1 MSNKK
6 IFEDNVE
13 YGVPGDPNATT
24 PFKGANPD
32 IDMRSDGGPAYAP
45 RPVQKPVTPDPT
57 PAPKPAP
64 KPAPAPTPKSD
75 PTPTTP
81 RGGLADL
88 PWKQIAI
95 VAGAAGLLAAL
106 IALIRKCSKSIKLRF
121 NKSVRTLARMQKDF
135 TINKNGMDMRAVLP
149 GVGSRLNDF
158 ITRVFS
164 GSAFMNNGKTGV
176 MGNTKAA
183 RKFKDGVI
191 GLYPFCD
198 VYKEEIRND
207 LTMAE
212 NTFNKIKIAADNTG
226 EVNNESING
235 KVYTSFY
242 EAMRSDTLNESETD
256 ALNEGFLTL
265 AALAPMVIRGGA
277 FVVRQIKN
285 GKEQEP
291 KTVQVTKQSTREICY
306 AIMNNFMEKYVSF
319 EQVSKKMGVDIKG
332 LSDIDASSVD
342 KFGQVLKAYSNP
354 DGASAVK
361 QYTRVKKA
369 YDGMLTHYLNIGNG
383 IIKNFE
389 KYTKAEDEKHE
400 NLLLASKEKLQAMW
414 DQQKDQYE
422 NLFPYVLNE
431 IVGDGSYQKYI
442 DFIIERVLPVFKTGI
457 AGDADYVLDVMPKK
471 GDLFLLRQTAQP
483 GEIGN
488 KAVAK
493 IVKDYN
499 KETKKIE
506 IRLLGL
512 FTGDVD
518 INPDGSCKLNNL
530 HETFDKTKYSTKAIE
545 LDYSKFMA
553 LDPHII
559 ENKDDVK
566 IALGDKQQRI
576 ASGTV
581 VAVPVTEENRERL
594 APAIQNA
601 TNAINQEHPDN
612 PQEQVNPNDVKYV
625 YVYLDPKQKPD
636 AEESYGYVAA
646 VSTSEPEKSD
656 IQPNGTIDAKDSS
669 EDETD
674 SKEGESTDSEKKEKK
689 DNIFKRGFHA
699 VGKVVKSIFGKGGET
714 DDELKVNLTEQ
725 EVVNTTP
732 AELAEKKEED
742 DETSEAEN
750 LIIYKVRVD
759 SENTYSST
767 IYVLFA
773 NNGDAVTEAKIY
785 LQSNENSGKGYAI
798 ARPLKKTTVKSVD
811 DYVNNSEYDWAK
823 VEDPAEQVDGK
834 PIGELLKSIENG
846 KSSKWYDFITNLGKN
861 DDNSPLTVSADYKGF
876 DKYIELLQSRESSR
890 NFNSYGEIKSGYIA
904 CKSRDSEDTDYTYLF
919 HLNYD
924 KNTSFVTDIVYA
936 YIRTYQKGRKGATGR
951 IEVLKDVE
959 LTGEALLK
967 DLQKKYG
974 KYIYDVDNLPDDNA
988 KNYDVLK
995 KGIAATEDGKR
1006 KPENT
1011 TKMTSDNTVDVF
1023 KDIIKGE
1030 LVPNKEDQD
1039 KIDADNAKVERDK
1052 HIYQNFAA
1060 MLDAFSQT
1068 ISLAEVEQEGEGL
1081 DEANRKGTKVTGKV
1095 ARNMGKG
1102 QPAPAQSAEQPVQQT
1117 NQPAQQTDQPAA
1129 NTQSG
1134 QPGEQSGQSNEQ
1146 PAEQPKPKITV
1157 VNIDDSLANSY
1168 NSVFSE
1174 VRWEFGN
1181 DKKTAVIH
1189 CVLKNIARAAV
1200 YGGTNPPVK
1209 FDLIVNAE
1217 GEEKFVM
1224 FKVEDNE
1231 GCKASFTNGKLI
1243 FKQASP
1249 EQKKGFLS
1257 SLFGKKKKEN
1267 VPTEDATMNVMNF
1280 FLNSCGELTLTDEQP
1295 KEESLNDSIRESIS
1309 FAVTYAT
1316 NDKVIESAAFNTGIN
1331 RKITADGDCSQYYV
1345 LSECMWSCA
1354 NDEAVKK
1361 ALASKVTAALKNCRT
1376 KEGLMEYAKAN
1387 QNVEFTKN
1395 FADMSY
1401 TVRKPGNLHSIIGC
1415 SLFECT
1421 VAVKFNSNNVVS
1433 NAIGIGVNK
1442 IS

>member
-1 MSNKK
+1 MNYNKLYEDDITASSVLGSTSSNGELGKTLLNNNVADGNK
-6 IFEDNVE
+6 AYTNTAPINILKNNNANKEFLHNQPAASNTSSAAAASGNKNIF
-13 YGVPGDPNATT
+13 
-24 PFKGANPD
+24 
-32 IDMRSDGGPAYAP
+32 
-45 RPVQKPVTPDPT
+45 
-57 PAPKPAP
+57 
-64 KPAPAPTPKSD
+64 
-75 PTPTTP
+75 
-81 RGGLADL
+81 GGLANI
-88 PWKQIAI
+88 PWKEIAI

-106 IALIRKCSKSIKLRF
+106 IALVKKTSKSIKLRF

-135 TINKNGMDMRAVLP
+135 TLDKRGLDMRKVLP
-149 GVGSRLNDF
+149 GVGSKLNDF
-158 ITRVFS
+158 LTRVIS
-164 GSAFMNNGKTGV
+164 GSAFLNNGKSGI
-176 MGNTKAA
+176 MGNTKTG

-198 VYKEEIRND
+198 IYKEELRND
-207 LTMAE
+207 FTMAK
-212 NTFNKIKIAADNTG
+212 NTFNKIKIAADNAG
-226 EVNNESING
+226 DVNNESFNG
-235 KVYTSFY
+235 KIYISFY
-242 EAMRSDTLNESETD
+242 EAIKTNTLNESNTKT
-256 ALNEGFLTL
+256 LNEGFLTL
-265 AALAPMVIRGGA
+265 AALAPMAIRGGA
-277 FVVRQIKN
+277 FIVRQIKN

-306 AIMNNFMEKYVSF
+306 AIMNNFFEKYISF
-319 EQVSKKMGVDIKG
+319 EQVSKKMGVEIKG
-332 LSDIDASSVD
+332 LSDIDASSID
-342 KFGQVLKAYSNP
+342 KFKQVLKAYSNP
-354 DGASAVK
+354 DAGSIVK

-369 YDGMLTHYLNIGNG
+369 YDGMLGHYLNIGNG

-389 KYTKAEDEKHE
+389 KYTKADDEKHE
-400 NLLLASKEKLQAMW
+400 NLLIAAKEKLQAMW

-422 NLFPYVLNE
+422 NLFPYVMME
-431 IVGDGSYQKYI
+431 IVNDGVYAEYI
-442 DFIIERVLPVFKTGI
+442 DFIIEKVLPVFKTGI

-512 FTGDVD
+512 FTGNVE

-530 HETFDKTKYSTKAIE
+530 HEAFDKTKYSTKAIE

-594 APAIQNA
+594 APAIQKA

-612 PQEQVNPNDVKYV
+612 PQEQVNPSDVKYV

-669 EDETD
+669 EDEAG
-674 SKEGESTDSEKKEKK
+674 SKEGESTDGEKKEKK
-689 DNIFKRGFHA
+689 DNIFKRGFFA
-699 VGKVVKSIFGKGGET
+699 IKKVVKFILGKGGET

-725 EVVNTTP
+725 EVVNSTP

-742 DETSEAEN
+742 DEISEAEN
-750 LIIYKVRVD
+750 LIIYKVYAN
-759 SENTYSST
+759 SINTRPST

-785 LQSNENSGKGYAI
+785 LQSDKNSGKGYAI
-798 ARPLKKTTVKSVD
+798 ARPLKKTTVKSVN
-811 DYVNNSEYDWAK
+811 DYIEHSDYNWVK
-823 VEDPAEQVDGK
+823 VENPAEQVDSK
-834 PIGELLKSIENG
+834 PIGELLKSIEKG
-846 KSSKWYDFITNLGKN
+846 KNSKWYDFIANLGKN
-861 DDNSPLTVSADYKGF
+861 DDNSPLTVSADHERF

-890 NFNSYGEIKSGYIA
+890 NSNSHDEINYIA
-904 CKSRDSEDTDYTYLF
+904 CKSRDSEGIDYTYLF

-924 KNTSFVTDIVYA
+924 KNTSFVSDIVYA
-936 YIRTYQKGRKGATGR
+936 YIYTNQEGHKGNTGR
-951 IEVLKDVE
+951 IEVSKDNE
-959 LTGEALLK
+959 LTGKVLLIN
-967 DLQKKYG
+967 LQRKYS
-974 KYIYDVDNLPDDNA
+974 KYIYDIDNLPDDDNA

-995 KGIAATEDGKR
+995 KGIATIEDDSTHM
-1006 KPENT
+1006 PENT
-1011 TKMTSDNTVDVF
+1011 IKMTSDNDNIVDIF
-1023 KDIIKGE
+1023 KSIIKGE

-1039 KIDADNAKVERDK
+1039 KIDADNAKVERNYK
-1052 HIYQNFAA
+1052 IYQNFAI

-1068 ISLAEVEQEGEGL
+1068 ISLTEVEQESEGL
-1081 DEANRKGTKVTGKV
+1081 DEAKDKKPVRISTKAVKNT
-1095 ARNMGKG
+1095 NKG
-1102 QPAPAQSAEQPVQQT
+1102 QPAPAQPTTQPTQQT
-1117 NQPAQQTDQPAA
+1117 VANAQ
-1129 NTQSG
+1129 SR
-1134 QPGEQSGQSNEQ
+1134 QPGEQ
-1146 PAEQPKPKITV
+1146 PVEQPKSKITV

-1189 CVLKNIARAAV
+1189 CVLKNITRPAV

-1217 GEEKFVM
+1217 GEENFVM

-1231 GCKASFTNGKLI
+1231 GCKASFTDGKLV

-1249 EQKKGFLS
+1249 EEKKGFFS
-1257 SLFGKKKKEN
+1257 NLFGKKKKEN
-1267 VPTEDATMNVMNF
+1267 VPTKDAAMNVMNF

-1295 KEESLNDSIRESIS
+1295 KEESLNDSIRESVS
-1309 FAVTYAT
+1309 FAVTYVT

-1331 RKITADGDCSQYYV
+1331 RKITANGDCSQYYV

-1354 NDEAVKK
+1354 NDETVKK
-1361 ALASKVTAALKNCRT
+1361 ALASKVTATLKNCRT

-1395 FADMSY
+1395 FTDMNY
-1401 TVRKPGNLHSIIGC
+1401 AVRKPGNLHSIIGC
-1415 SLFECT
+1415 SLFECA
-1421 VAVKFNSNNVVS
+1421 VAVKFNSNNVIS
-1433 NAIGIGVNK
+1433 NAIGIGINK